1 MTVIDASLSPAAS
14 RSRARHLSV
23 ATALGLLALVAVL
36 VPLFLVPVPP
46 LTDYANHLARMDI
59 IARLPHDPALA
70 RFYAIDWAL
79 IPNLAIDILV
89 PPLAKLIGIFA
100 AGRLFIALIVI
111 TTVSGTWALHN
122 ALYHRTHGLGGA
134 NALVSMALIYNS
146 IFLLGFTNFLL
157 GIGLALWGAAL
168 WLHLPQGRTGL
179 RLLVSTAIVCLLFVC
194 HLFAVGL
201 YGMALFC
208 LEAPGLWRLIARNG
222 GWRRGD
228 GWRRAAGRLTLLGL
242 PFLVLIPALAVSPTM
257 GLADLMVW
265 SWSGKGEGL
274 RFVVETYHGDWEVPA
289 GWAALGVIALL
300 LATRRMV
307 LHPSGWLLLAAGVV
321 TYIALPT
328 VMFGS
333 SYADE
338 RLPIAL
344 AFLVLGFVRFD
355 MRTPRARQVALAC
368 ILTII
373 CGRSALIAHDWRPLG
388 RVYTDMRQALAM
400 AEPGS
405 TLLVVEAT
413 VPSGD
418 PAFNNAIAHAPCL
431 GIIDRSLLVS
441 TAFTVAGKQILS
453 ITPAYTDQVD
463 REDGDP
469 PNVADL
475 AHAVS
480 DPFPPGSY
488 FWQDWR
494 RNYDYVLVL
503 YTSPGA
509 QALPGLLDLVHDGRD
524 FQLYKVIR
532 AADAHGA

>member
-1 MTVIDASLSPAAS
+1 MTAIDASLSPATS
-14 RSRARHLSV
+14 RSRASHLSV
-23 ATALGLLALVAVL
+23 ATALGLLALVVVL
-36 VPLFLVPVPP
+36 VPVFLVPVPP
-46 LTDYANHLARMDI
+46 LTDFANHLARMDI
-59 IARLPHDPALA
+59 IARLPQDPALA

-208 LEAPGLWRLIARNG
+208 LEVPNLRRLISQG
-222 GWRRGD
+222 GWRRG
-228 GWRRAAGRLTLLGL
+228 AERLVLLGL

-289 GWAALGVIALL
+289 GWAALAVIALL

-355 MRTPRARQVALAC
+355 LRTPRARQVALAC
-368 ILTII
+368 ILTVI
-373 CGRSALIAHDWRPLG
+373 CGRSALIAYDWRPLG

-400 AEPGS
+400 TEPGS

-441 TAFTVAGKQILS
+441 TAFTVTGKQILS

-475 AHAVS
+475 GHAVS
-480 DPFPPGSY
+480 APFPPGTY

-532 AADAHGA
+532 AADARGA